1 MANNLDDILPKILA
15 RGLLALREAAVMPRL
30 VNGDYAQEAAKKG
43 DTINVPIPSAVST
56 SDVAPSN
63 TPPVPASTTIETV
76 PIPLNYWRQNDA
88 IHLTDKDLVEID
100 AREDFLPMQ
109 MSEAIRTLAND
120 VNRSIHEEYRGPV
133 RGVFGVTG
141 TAGTTPFGTSVGV
154 KSATQVRKILNQQVC
169 PKDNRRG
176 VLDFDAEAQALELE
190 PFFSANNTLSADVI
204 LEGEIGRKFGIDWVA
219 DDEVITHIAGTILAG
234 ATRTAAVNNG
244 AGYAIGIDTINID
257 NGAEVSVAGTLLNGD
272 IFTFAGHAQSYVVV
286 DNAAS
291 AEFANVTDN
300 QAGTV
305 GTYTFAANAI
315 TALKFFPALQ
325 TAVADDEVL
334 TVIDDHVVNLVFHR
348 DAFAFATRPLTQSTQ
363 DLALGSKIM
372 SMQDP
377 KTGIVLRLEVSRQH
391 KQVVW
396 EFDILWGTRLIR
408 AELAARLLG

>member
-1 MANNLDDILPKILA
+1 MNNLDDILPKILA

-30 VNGDYAQEAAKKG
+30 VNGDYSVEAAKKG

-56 SDVAPSN
+56 IDVAPSN
-63 TPPVPASTTIETV
+63 TPPVPGNTTIETV
-76 PIPLNYWRQNDA
+76 PIPLNYWRQNDP

-100 AREDFLPMQ
+100 ARADFLPMQ
-109 MSEAIRTLAND
+109 MSEAIRALAND
-120 VNRSIHEEYRGPV
+120 VNRSIHREYRGPV
-133 RGVFGVTG
+133 RGVFGTEG
-141 TAGTTPFGTSVGV
+141 TAGVTPFGSGVGV
-154 KSATQVRKILNQQVC
+154 KSATQIRKVLNQQVC
-169 PKDNRRG
+169 PKSSRRG

-204 LEGEIGRKFGIDWVA
+204 LEGEIGKKFGIDWVA
-219 DDEVITHIAGTILAG
+219 DDEVQTHVAGTIVDGG
-234 ATRTAAVNNG
+234 AARTAAVNNG
-244 AGYAIGIDTINID
+244 GGYAIGIDTITID
-257 NGAEVSVAGTLLNGD
+257 EGAATTAVGTLVNGD
-272 IFTFAGHAQSYVVV
+272 IFTFAGHGQTYCVI

-291 AEFANVTDN
+291 SQFAGVTDN

-305 GTYTFAANAI
+305 GTYTFATNDI
-315 TALKFFPALQ
+315 VGLRFFPALQ
-325 TAVADDEVL
+325 TAVIDDEIL

-348 DAFAFATRPLTQSTQ
+348 DAFAYATRPLTQSTQ
-363 DLALGSKIM
+363 DMSLGSKIM

-396 EFDILWGTRLIR
+396 EFDLLWGTRLIR